1 MFLPACCIS
10 SEVLLRR
17 SLGSVE
23 PHTGQ
28 LQPTIGTPVEV
39 PLPRTIIFIEDGRIA
54 DAPPPGKT
62 LFCLQP
68 LGGKTIIPGMRAALI
83 SPFSSGP
90 VRGNIITVQRI
101 AQHLPATGCEVLTI
115 GLDTAHDQLLDQQLD
130 RFRPDLLHAFHAF
143 HSGPKTRLLARQRT
157 LPYLITM
164 TGSDLHE
171 AGLCDH
177 PDTVLALRDTAAIT
191 CFDQPAAEQLITRYP
206 QLAERVV
213 IIPQGV
219 EPLEVHHPVTRSP
232 DLFVILLPAA
242 IRPVKGILEAIQA
255 LTPLAA
261 EFPQLR
267 LWLAG
272 GDLDPRYAAQVRH
285 LASSLPWLM
294 LLGEVA
300 HGQMGDLF
308 ASADLIV
315 NNSRFE
321 GGMANSLLEAMA
333 AARPVIARNVPGN
346 RSLIKHGITGWLFD
360 NQQELQE
367 LIRHTVTRKSLL
379 HEVGAAARELVTRH
393 YSARREA
400 YALVKLYQQIIAAE
414 TSRQ

>member
-1 MFLPACCIS
+1 M
-10 SEVLLRR
+10 
-17 SLGSVE
+17 
-23 PHTGQ
+23 
-28 LQPTIGTPVEV
+28 
-39 PLPRTIIFIEDGRIA
+39 
-54 DAPPPGKT
+54 
-62 LFCLQP
+62 
-68 LGGKTIIPGMRAALI
+68 
-83 SPFSSGP
+83 SPFSNGP

-101 AQHLPATGCEVLTI
+101 ARHLPATGCEVLTI
-115 GLDTAHDQLLDQQLD
+115 GLDTTHDQLLDQQLD

-171 AGLCDH
+171 DDLRDH
-177 PDTVLALRDTAAIT
+177 PDTVLALHDAAAIT
-191 CFDQPAAEQLITRYP
+191 CFDQPAAEQLVTRHP
-206 QLAERVV
+206 LLAERVV
-213 IIPQGV
+213 IIPQGI
-219 EPLEVHHPVTRSP
+219 EPLEIHQPVTRSP
-232 DLFVILLPAA
+232 DWFVILLPAA
-242 IRPVKGILEAIQA
+242 LRPVKGILEAIQA

-285 LASSLPWLM
+285 QASCLPWLT

-308 ASADLIV
+308 ASTDLVV

-333 AARPVIARNVPGN
+333 AARPVVAHNVPGN

-367 LIRHTVTRKSLL
+367 LIRHTITRKSLL
-379 HEVGAAARELVTRH
+379 HEVGAAAHELVTRH
-393 YSARREA
+393 YSAQREA
-400 YALVKLYQQIIAAE
+400 DALARLYQQITAAG
-414 TSRQ
+414 TAIQ